1 MYLNV
6 KSLEHIL
13 KLGINYQLHSRA
25 VSTTKEQSIS
35 RNNDNVINY

>member
-13 KLGINYQLHSRA
+13 KLGINSQLHSLA
-25 VSTTKEQSIS
+25 VSTAKEQSIS
-35 RNNDNVINY
+35 RNNDNVTNY